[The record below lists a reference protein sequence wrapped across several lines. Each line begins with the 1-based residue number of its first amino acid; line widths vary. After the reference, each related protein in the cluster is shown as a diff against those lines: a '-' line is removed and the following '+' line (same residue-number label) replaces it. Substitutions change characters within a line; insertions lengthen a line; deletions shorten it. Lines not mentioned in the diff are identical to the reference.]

1 MLAASFIKE
10 IEEPMAVR
18 RPVSLHDNLGD
29 VLHINNS
36 TFARQASKSDAI
48 CVTSRFQCSSNF
60 FENFARRISEK
71 NATGIVL
78 VASVRPHN
86 PSDSDRHDR
95 NPMAT
100 IRGGIIGCYKNCI
113 LTRRLT

>member
-1 MLAASFIKE
+1 LIASAVPFYRVAALCFVTTLKI
-10 IEEPMAVR
+10 AR
-18 RPVSLHDNLGD
+18 
-29 VLHINNS
+29 VLVV
-36 TFARQASKSDAI
+36 FLKLDAPASKGPDLSP
-48 CVTSRFQCSSNF
+48 
-60 FENFARRISEK
+60 
-71 NATGIVL
+71 NATGIAL

-86 PSDSDRHDR
+86 PSDSDRHDG